1 MITKNLNPKEKLKI
15 SGFNNLTK
23 VLSFNLYDFCVAIN
37 DSQREEYIHWINQ
50 QYNAQKI
57 TDISERIC
65 KIIDAEILGVSKQ
78 DYDPVGASSMVLM
91 SDFEGGKWN
100 EQKPSSQVS
109 MHLDKSH
116 ITAHTYPEASDPN
129 GICSFRVDIDIATCG
144 EITPLKAMNLLF
156 ESFECDVVYVDYVVR
171 GFTRLD
177 DGTKIYND
185 SYFNSIQDFINPEI
199 LANFDYRL
207 DLNMPNSQIWQTK
220 LMVKDFGPER
230 YLMDKADINHPYVT
244 SKMVQLK
251 NEMFELFHLS

>member
-1 MITKNLNPKEKLKI
+1 MAVINVNSNPDKKLKL

-23 VLSFNLYDFCVAIN
+23 VLSFNLYDFCVTIN
-37 DSQREEYIHWINQ
+37 DQQRVEYINWINQ
-50 QYNAQKI
+50 QYNAARI
-57 TDISERIC
+57 TEISEKIC

-91 SDFEGGKWN
+91 SDFEGGKWEN
-100 EQKPSSQVS
+100 SSQVS

-116 ITAHTYPEASDPN
+116 ITTHTYPEAADPN

-144 EITPLKAMNLLF
+144 EITPLKAINALF

-185 SYFNSIQDFINPEI
+185 HYFNSIQDFINPEI
-199 LANFDYRL
+199 LENFQYRL
-207 DLNMPNSQIWQTK
+207 DLNMPNSQIWQSK
-220 LMVKDFGPER
+220 FMVKEFGAER
-230 YLMDKADINHPYVT
+230 YLMNKDDINHPYVPN
-244 SKMVQLK
+244 KMEQLK
-251 NEMFELFHLS
+251 SEMFELFNLK